1 MEVVVV
7 VPFGFGR
14 LCEAEF
20 HFTKIFFSVLSFFA
34 EEPSVNT
41 KDVRSVAE
49 EFGLFAMDSEEL
61 QEEFGSKDLISHAV
75 FLFNKQMNFHSSIS
89 LKEYFS

>member
-1 MEVVVV
+1 MQSGVL
-7 VPFGFGR
+7 FYQKLF
-14 LCEAEF
+14 LC
-20 HFTKIFFSVLSFFA
+20 LSFFA
-34 EEPSVNT
+34 SELSVNT

-49 EFGLFAMDSEEL
+49 EFGLFAMDSDEL
-61 QEEFGSKDLISHAV
+61 QEEFGSKDFISHAV

>member
-1 MEVVVV
+1 MEEICLKTMQSGVL
-7 VPFGFGR
+7 FYQKLF
-14 LCEAEF
+14 LC
-20 HFTKIFFSVLSFFA
+20 LSFFA
-34 EEPSVNT
+34 SELSVNT

-49 EFGLFAMDSEEL
+49 EFGLFAMDSDEL

-75 FLFNKQMNFHSSIS
+75 FLFSKQMNFHSSIS